1 MFKGPQSDKCHNFHN
16 TAAPTL
22 AVSKFNAAKAQS
34 TMVSMNS
41 QWPEKGNAEDILMS
55 VLNAVE
61 EGAFSVDMK
70 TGEQLF
76 VSESCRHIYGY
87 TPDEFKANPNLWFD
101 IVYDADKAYVNE
113 QNARMY
119 TGEKLEMQ
127 YRIVR
132 KDGKIR
138 WLNFKM
144 LPIIDDQGQINRING
159 VIADITDKKKDEQI
173 IASAYKALNNIFDT
187 IDEVLYS
194 VDLTLGRVKHI
205 SKACEK
211 LYGYKAQDFY
221 EDVDLWRKVIMPE
234 DALIVEQHIAAVTRG
249 NKDVKQYRIKTR
261 DGQIKWVEN
270 KVIPTLNEAGE
281 LVMVDG
287 ITLDITAQKTAE
299 EQLRASTKDTEDY
312 RAALIESSIVSIA
325 DRHGKI
331 KYVNDNFCKISKYT
345 AGELVG
351 RDHRML
357 NSGYHDKAYIQNFW
371 KTISS
376 GKIWRG
382 EFCNRAK
389 DGELYWV
396 DNTIVP
402 FLDADGKPYQYV
414 SIRNDIT
421 DRKKSEEQLRKSEK
435 QFREFFELAPEAVFI
450 LDADTERFTDF
461 NDNALKLMGLSE
473 EELKDKG
480 PADLSPLLQQDGRNS
495 AEKAKELI
503 KDTIHGAQPI
513 FEWQIICAGGKEI
526 TAEVRL
532 IKLSDTDRNLLRASV
547 IDISEKKKSQELIRK
562 SEANF
567 RAILDNTETAYVLTD
582 LDMNIVSFNQRAAVN
597 IPLHFKQQISVGMS
611 VYSFLRGSR
620 KSVVKEYAERVIK
633 GENLSYEINLKELYG
648 TDLWYSIRL
657 IGVCDEEGKMFGITI
672 SMTDITL
679 NKGISAELERKVEE
693 RTAEL
698 KDTIK
703 ELESFSYTVSHDLM
717 APLRVMN
724 GFAQMLTEDYADVL
738 DAQGKKCIDV
748 IMNNSTRMGQLI
760 NDLLDFS
767 RLGRKPMV
775 RKKVVMNELVAAV
788 REELKSHSGPTYHA
802 EVVQQNLADAVA
814 DPSMLR
820 QVWVNLLSNA
830 VKYSAK
836 KENPLIE
843 IGMHKQDSKNVYFIR
858 DNGAGFNMAHADKL
872 FGVFSRLHN
881 QSEFNGTGVGL
892 ALVSR
897 IINKHGGKIW
907 AEAEV
912 GKGAT
917 FYFTLD

>member
-1 MFKGPQSDKCHNFHN
+1 
-16 TAAPTL
+16 
-22 AVSKFNAAKAQS
+22 
-34 TMVSMNS
+34 MVSQNKQMSERENV
-41 QWPEKGNAEDILMS
+41 NDILIS
-55 VLNAVE
+55 VLNSVE
-61 EGAFSVDMK
+61 EGVFSVDMK

-76 VSESCRHIYGY
+76 VSDSCRQIYGY

-101 IVYDADKAYVNE
+101 IVYEDDKAYVQE

-119 TGEKLEMQ
+119 TGEKLEVQ

-144 LPIIDDQGQINRING
+144 LPIIDEHGQINRING
-159 VIADITDKKKDEQI
+159 VIADITDRKKDEQI

-194 VDLTLGRVKHI
+194 VDVRAGRVKHI

-211 LYGYKAQDFY
+211 LYGYKAEDFY
-221 EDVDLWRKVIMPE
+221 EDVDLWQKVILPE
-234 DALIVEQHIAAVTRG
+234 DAAIVEQHIAAVAKG
-249 NKDVKQYRIKTR
+249 NKDIKQYRIKTK
-261 DGQIKWVEN
+261 DGRVRWVEN
-270 KVIPTLNEAGE
+270 KVIPTLNAEGE
-281 LVMVDG
+281 LILVDG
-287 ITLDITAQKTAE
+287 ITLDITAQKDAE
-299 EQLRASTKDTEDY
+299 EQLQESIKDTQDY
-312 RAALIESSIVSIA
+312 RAALIESSIVSIT
-325 DRHGKI
+325 DRYGRI
-331 KYVNDNFCKISKYT
+331 KYVNDNFCKISKY
-345 AGELVG
+345 AAHELIG
-351 RDHRML
+351 QDHRLL
-357 NSGYHDKAYIQNFW
+357 NSGYHDKAHIQNFW
-371 KTISS
+371 ATITS

-389 DGELYWV
+389 DGKLYWV

-421 DRKKSEEQLRKSEK
+421 DRKRSEEQLRKSEK
-435 QFREFFELAPEAVFI
+435 QFREFFELAPEAIFI
-450 LDADTERFTDF
+450 LDGDTGRFNDF
-461 NDNALKLMGLSE
+461 NENALKLLGVSE
-473 EELKDKG
+473 KELRQMG
-480 PADLSPLLQQDGRNS
+480 PADFSPLLQPDGRNS
-495 AEKAKELI
+495 AEKAAELI
-503 KDTIHGAQPI
+503 KDTMHGAQPI
-513 FEWQIICAGGKEI
+513 FEWQILCAGGKEI

-532 IKLSDTDRNLLRASV
+532 VKLYDSDHNQLRASV

-597 IPLHFKQQISVGMS
+597 VPLHFKQEISVGMS
-611 VYSFLRGSR
+611 VYSFLRGGR
-620 KSVVKEYAERVIK
+620 KSVMKEYAQRVIN

-648 TDLWYSIRL
+648 TDLWYSMRL

-679 NKGISAELERKVEE
+679 SKGISAELERKVDE
-693 RTAEL
+693 RTREL

-724 GFAQMLTEDYADVL
+724 GFAQMLTEDYAEVL
-738 DAQGKKCIDV
+738 DAHGKKCIDV
-748 IMNNSTRMGQLI
+748 IMNNSMRMGQLI

-788 REELKSHSGPTYHA
+788 REEIKSHSGPTYHA
-802 EVVQQNLADAVA
+802 EVVQRNLADAVA

-820 QVWVNLLSNA
+820 QVWVNLISNA

-836 KENPLIE
+836 KEKPLIE
-843 IGMHKQDSKNVYFIR
+843 IGMDKQDSKDVYFIR
-858 DNGAGFNMAHADKL
+858 DNGAGFDMAHADKL

-897 IINKHGGKIW
+897 IITKHGGKIW

-917 FYFTLD
+917 FYFTLN

>member
-1 MFKGPQSDKCHNFHN
+1 
-16 TAAPTL
+16 
-22 AVSKFNAAKAQS
+22 
-34 TMVSMNS
+34 MVSQNK
-41 QWPEKGNAEDILMS
+41 QNPERENVNDILIS
-55 VLNAVE
+55 VLNSVE
-61 EGAFSVDMK
+61 EGVFSVDMK

-76 VSESCRHIYGY
+76 VSDSCRQIYGY

-101 IVYDADKAYVNE
+101 IVYEEDKAYVEE
-113 QNARMY
+113 QNAKMY
-119 TGEKLEMQ
+119 TGEKLEVQ

-144 LPIIDDQGQINRING
+144 LPIIDDLGQINRING

-194 VDLTLGRVKHI
+194 VDLRVGRVKHI

-211 LYGYKAQDFY
+211 LYGYTAEDFY
-221 EDVDLWRKVIMPE
+221 EDINLWQKVILPE
-234 DALIVEQHIAAVTRG
+234 DAAVVEQHIAAVALG
-249 NKDVKQYRIKTR
+249 NKDIKQYRIKTK
-261 DGQIKWVEN
+261 DGRIRWVEN
-270 KVIPTLNEAGE
+270 KVIPTLNAAGE
-281 LVMVDG
+281 LIMVDG
-287 ITLDITAQKTAE
+287 ITLDITPQKNAE
-299 EQLRASTKDTEDY
+299 EQLRESVKDTEDY
-312 RAALIESSIVSIA
+312 RAALIESSIVSIT
-325 DRHGKI
+325 DKYGKI
-331 KYVNDNFCKISKYT
+331 KYVNDNFCKISKY
-345 AGELVG
+345 AAHELIG
-351 RDHRML
+351 QDHRML
-357 NSGYHDKAYIQNFW
+357 SSGYHSKAYIRNFW
-371 KTISS
+371 ETITS

-402 FLDADGKPYQYV
+402 FLDADNKPYQYV

-435 QFREFFELAPEAVFI
+435 QFREFFELAPEAIFI
-450 LDADTERFTDF
+450 MDGNTGRFNDF
-461 NDNALKLMGLSE
+461 NENALKLLGVSE
-473 EELKDKG
+473 EELRQKG
-480 PADLSPLLQQDGRNS
+480 PADLSPLFQPDGRNS
-495 AEKAKELI
+495 AEKAAELI
-503 KDTIHGAQPI
+503 KDTMHGAQPI
-513 FEWQIICAGGKEI
+513 FEWQILCAGGKEI

-532 IKLSDTDRNLLRASV
+532 VKLSNSDQNQLRASV

-597 IPLHFKQQISVGMS
+597 IPLHFKQEISVGMS
-611 VYSFLRGSR
+611 VYSFLRGGR
-620 KSVVKEYAERVIK
+620 TSVIKEYAQRVIS

-648 TDLWYSIRL
+648 TDLWYSMRL

-672 SMTDITL
+672 SMTDITMS
-679 NKGISAELERKVEE
+679 KGISAELERKVEE
-693 RTAEL
+693 RTGEL

-724 GFAQMLTEDYADVL
+724 GFAQMLTEDYAEVL
-738 DAQGKKCIDV
+738 DAHGKKCIDV

-814 DPSMLR
+814 DPAMLR

-830 VKYSAK
+830 IKYSAK
-836 KENPLIE
+836 KDKPLIE
-843 IGMHKQDSKNVYFIR
+843 IGMIKQDGKQIYFVS

-897 IINKHGGKIW
+897 IITKHGGKIW

>member
-1 MFKGPQSDKCHNFHN
+1 
-16 TAAPTL
+16 
-22 AVSKFNAAKAQS
+22 
-34 TMVSMNS
+34 MVSQNKQMSERENV
-41 QWPEKGNAEDILMS
+41 NDILIS
-55 VLNAVE
+55 VLNSVE
-61 EGAFSVDMK
+61 EGVFSVDMK

-76 VSESCRHIYGY
+76 VSDSCRQIYGY

-101 IVYDADKAYVNE
+101 IVYEDDKAYVQE

-119 TGEKLEMQ
+119 TGEKLEVQ

-144 LPIIDDQGQINRING
+144 LPIIDEHGQINRING
-159 VIADITDKKKDEQI
+159 VIADITDRKKDEQI

-194 VDLTLGRVKHI
+194 VDVRAGRVKHI

-211 LYGYKAQDFY
+211 LYGYKAEDFY
-221 EDVDLWRKVIMPE
+221 EDVDLWQKVILPE
-234 DALIVEQHIAAVTRG
+234 DAAIVEQHIAAVAKG
-249 NKDVKQYRIKTR
+249 NKDIKQYRIKTK
-261 DGQIKWVEN
+261 DGRVRWVEN
-270 KVIPTLNEAGE
+270 KVIPTLNAEGE
-281 LVMVDG
+281 LILVDG
-287 ITLDITAQKTAE
+287 ITLDITAQKDAE
-299 EQLRASTKDTEDY
+299 EQLQESIKDTQDY
-312 RAALIESSIVSIA
+312 RAALIESSIVSIT
-325 DRHGKI
+325 DRYGRI
-331 KYVNDNFCKISKYT
+331 KYVNDNFCKISKY
-345 AGELVG
+345 AAHELIG
-351 RDHRML
+351 QDHRLL
-357 NSGYHDKAYIQNFW
+357 NSGYHDKAHIQNFW
-371 KTISS
+371 ATITS

-389 DGELYWV
+389 DGKLYWV

-421 DRKKSEEQLRKSEK
+421 DRKRSEEQLRKSEK
-435 QFREFFELAPEAVFI
+435 QFREFFELAPEAIFI
-450 LDADTERFTDF
+450 MDGDTGRFNDF
-461 NDNALKLMGLSE
+461 NENALKLLGVSE
-473 EELKDKG
+473 KELRQMG
-480 PADLSPLLQQDGRNS
+480 PADFSPLLQPDGRNS
-495 AEKAKELI
+495 AEKAAELI
-503 KDTIHGAQPI
+503 KDTMHGAQPI
-513 FEWQIICAGGKEI
+513 FEWQILCAGGKEI

-532 IKLSDTDRNLLRASV
+532 VKLYDSDHNQLRASV

-597 IPLHFKQQISVGMS
+597 VPLHFKQEISVGMS
-611 VYSFLRGSR
+611 VYSFLRGGR
-620 KSVVKEYAERVIK
+620 KSVMKEYAQRVIN

-648 TDLWYSIRL
+648 TDLWYSMRL

-679 NKGISAELERKVEE
+679 SKGISAELERKVDE
-693 RTAEL
+693 RTREL

-724 GFAQMLTEDYADVL
+724 GFAQMLTEDYAEVL
-738 DAQGKKCIDV
+738 DAHGKKCIDV
-748 IMNNSTRMGQLI
+748 IMNNSMRMGQLI

-788 REELKSHSGPTYHA
+788 REEIKSHGGPTYHA
-802 EVVQQNLADAVA
+802 EVVQRNLADAVA

-820 QVWVNLLSNA
+820 QVWVNLISNA
-830 VKYSAK
+830 IKYSAK
-836 KENPLIE
+836 KEKPLIE
-843 IGMHKQDSKNVYFIR
+843 IGMDKQDSKDVYFIR

-897 IINKHGGKIW
+897 IITKHGGKIW

-917 FYFTLD
+917 FYFTLN